1 MLCILYPPPLP
12 FSIIAGIIVV
22 VVSVGRCHDLGARG
36 WWCVLLAVPA
46 LNVVM
51 AAMLL
56 FGKRDAMHNFWK

>member
-1 MLCILYPPPLP
+1 M
-12 FSIIAGIIVV
+12 
-22 VVSVGRCHDLGARG
+22 GARG